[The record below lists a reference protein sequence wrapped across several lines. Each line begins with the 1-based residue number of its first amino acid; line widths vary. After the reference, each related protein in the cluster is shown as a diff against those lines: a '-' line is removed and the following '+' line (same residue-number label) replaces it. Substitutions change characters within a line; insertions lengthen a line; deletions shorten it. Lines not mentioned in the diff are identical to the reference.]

1 MSVNGL
7 ERMTERILAE
17 ARERREAI
25 LADARAT
32 CEEISAESVLR
43 AEALRRRLANE
54 AEEAAS
60 AIIAEARSSAAAKRQ
75 ELLQAR
81 RSALTGEVF
90 ARVLSEV
97 ASMEREKYT
106 ELLGGLLAAAIYDFC
121 RTEAENRALYG
132 DEEEEGEDAPFE
144 VVLNKKDRD
153 TCGAAVLDAA
163 RKKLAGKVPESAL
176 ASLRLSSQVKKM
188 QGGLIL
194 CHGPVECN
202 CSFEMLFAELRRELE
217 SEVSRTLFDFKGN
230 GI

>member
-32 CEEISAESVLR
+32 CEEISAESTRR
-43 AEALRRRLANE
+43 AEELRRRLAQE
-54 AEEAAS
+54 AEDAAS

-132 DEEEEGEDAPFE
+132 DEEEGEDAPFE

-153 TCGAAVLDAA
+153 ACGAAVLDAA
-163 RKKLAGKVPESAL
+163 RKKLAGKVPEEAL